1 MIPKE
6 WQNPISGSGRG
17 DRTWNQLPH
26 QTRILALITQR
37 AMPVA
42 PAGTS

>member
-1 MIPKE
+1 VI
-6 WQNPISGSGRG
+6 
-17 DRTWNQLPH
+17 
-26 QTRILALITQR
+26 ALMPVSIDVAEGPAQR